1 MKVIKR
7 IKFKSY
13 NRRQVLD
20 IIQLDNGEINFVIF
34 TRKLVDFKTREI
46 ANFEMFLSPLSFLL
60 VQDLINMAIS
70 DDVLIKNL
78 ILDDIIL
85 CKNIKVDCKEQKN
98 PNFYK

>member
-1 MKVIKR
+1 MQVIKR

-20 IIQLDNGEINFVIF
+20 IIQLDNGDINFVLF
-34 TRKLVDFKTREI
+34 TRRLVDFKTREI
-46 ANFEMFLSPLSFLL
+46 AKFEVFLSPLTFLL

-70 DDVLIKNL
+70 NDTLIKKL

-85 CKNIKVDCKEQKN
+85 CKNLKVDCKEQKN
-98 PNFYK
+98 PNFYS